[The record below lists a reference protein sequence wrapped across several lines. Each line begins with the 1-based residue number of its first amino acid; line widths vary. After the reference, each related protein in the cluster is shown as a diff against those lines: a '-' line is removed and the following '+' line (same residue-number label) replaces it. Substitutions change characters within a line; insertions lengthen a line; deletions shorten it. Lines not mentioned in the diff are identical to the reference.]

1 MTPLERKIALLR
13 AGLRQTDLA
22 EEFGC
27 SAAHVHQV
35 LMGKGHSRPLKRF
48 LARKLKLPVAQ
59 LFPTSR
65 RAA

>member
-1 MTPLERKIALLR
+1 MTPTDIKIALLR

-35 LMGKGHSRPLKRF
+35 LMGKGRSQPLKRF
-48 LARKLKLPVAQ
+48 LARKLKLPVGE